1 MLMKVPDPKTDE
13 VGMKTVPQGDRDIRI
28 FAGIFN
34 AEFVFF
40 AVCSTFFSNWVIAE
54 YISMIMDQ
62 VPHLFLSE
70 NRIKGYGIVW

>member
-13 VGMKTVPQGDRDIRI
+13 VGKKTVPQGDRDIRI

-40 AVCSTFFSNWVIAE
+40 TVCCTFLATELLQNI
-54 YISMIMDQ
+54 Y
-62 VPHLFLSE
+62 L
-70 NRIKGYGIVW
+70 